1 MARNVPLFLFLELL
15 LLDLDECDTS
25 LVLLVV
31 LLEIMDLLDESLGLE
46 LLRLWDLLVLVDA
59 QLEDVILDINGN
71 SLGVCAV
78 LLYFFVGTLCDVD

>member
-78 LLYFFVGTLCDVD
+78 LLYFFCRHSM